1 MPFRKERSY
10 ALEREGGSA
19 SRSTLRRSRRE
30 GDLRPRIT
38 SVWHIGAGCL
48 HRFTPRHHAA
58 RRVPWLPLCRACCT
72 RPFPHD
78 LQRYQRRYLGELV
91 EHSVDFVARTVASAG
106 TRGFCDDSPWNME
119 IVPHLESLY
128 PSALYL
134 LCLRHYRG
142 VIQSL
147 RRSYADGRAWVGATD
162 TDRAET
168 WVRFYSNVAY
178 LPDDRTLPVS
188 FEEFCVEPAVVI
200 GRIGDWLDQHSF
212 DKELLDPAVFVT
224 SHAAGRSA
232 SRPTVASLSGSGR
245 VTFGTR
251 PGYDPTTWTAD
262 DERAARSVVLDVDVE
277 LRARFPRHYLEPR
290 CTTTGK
296 PDLIQAK
303 E

>member
-1 MPFRKERSY
+1 MVPRHVPRFGVVAVKAIFVLGSPRS
-10 ALEREGGSA
+10 G
-19 SRSTLRRSRRE
+19 
-30 GDLRPRIT
+30 T
-38 SVWHIGAGCL
+38 SVLGAYIGSHPDITPLGEYLGFHFAG
-48 HRFTPRHHAA
+48 
-58 RRVPWLPLCRACCT
+58 RVAPDL
-72 RPFPHD
+72 FPHD
-78 LQRYQRRYLGELV
+78 LQRYQHRYLGELV
-91 EHSVDFVARTVASAG
+91 DHSVDFVARTVASAG

-212 DKELLDPAVFVT
+212 DKKLLDPAVFVT

-245 VTFGTR
+245 VTFGKR